1 MKRFL
6 LCMVFASGVWVAPV
20 ALARLGENQV
30 QHEQR
35 YGRAVEDKAGVTVT
49 VQPNCV
55 KTYRFEGWRLVVT
68 FRNSFA
74 ARIEYW
80 KTVPS
85 DQDVAAIL
93 AAEAGGGRWVQKFT
107 GRWVNSNG
115 RVLDRD
121 SLRVVVL
128 SAEQAAR
135 EAAEAAARRKPKS
148 PPSF

>member
-6 LCMVFASGVWVAPV
+6 LGVVAASGLWLAPV
-20 ALARLGENQV
+20 AFARLGENQV

-55 KTYRFEGWRLVVT
+55 KTYNYEGWRLVVN

-74 ARIEYW
+74 VRIEYW
-80 KTVPS
+80 KISPS

-93 AAEAGGGRWVQKFT
+93 AAEAGGGRWVRQST

-115 RVLDRD
+115 RVLDR
-121 SLRVVVL
+121 SFAHVVVL
-128 SAEQAAR
+128 TAEQAAR
-135 EAAEAAARRKPKS
+135 EAAEEAARRKPKA